1 MNMKVVDVAIKG
13 LPPLMQHRFSENA
26 EVEGKKTT
34 RTVVRVAE
42 TPREEADK
50 VCYRNKEGEYY
61 MPSTCIHR
69 MLIEAG
75 SNHKLKGSRKS
86 AKYVVS
92 GAVQMT
98 TDTLIVR
105 NGDGVS
111 PAKDYEVDSRPVVI
125 PSTKGRIMRHRPR
138 FDEWSMR
145 FSLRVNED
153 LLPEDFVHQLL
164 DEGGL
169 QGGIGDF
176 RPQKFGPFGTFL
188 VTEWKD
194 GKPAS

>member
-1 MNMKVVDVAIKG
+1 MKMKVIDVCIKG
-13 LPPLMQHRFSENA
+13 LTPLLQHRFGEEA
-26 EVEGKKTT
+26 EISGEKAT
-34 RTVVRVAE
+34 RTVVRTEE
-42 TPREEADK
+42 TPREKADK

-98 TDTLIVR
+98 ADSIIIG
-105 NGDGVS
+105 NGDGKT

-138 FDEWSMR
+138 FDDWSSS
-145 FSLRVNED
+145 FSLRINED

-188 VTEWKD
+188 VTEWK
-194 GKPAS
+194 PQA